1 LVELRE
7 ENGWRP
13 RRVVG
18 GPKTIEE
25 VHWDAY
31 LLSWGRRDKS
41 MPSHHHHP
49 LKVKGVKVQ

>member
-1 LVELRE
+1 MVELRE